1 MKVQLV
7 HKNKQLE
14 TINIEVIDFD
24 LYCKKLSQDL
34 IAILSDIE
42 NFFEKQKIVNGDDYY
57 IDELYPVLRHRL
69 FDVSGSLNR
78 LPENIIKE

>member
-1 MKVQLV
+1 MKVKV
-7 HKNKQLE
+7 THKNKNLEITSIE
-14 TINIEVIDFD
+14 TIDFEI
-24 LYCKKLSQDL
+24 YCKKLSQDL

-42 NFFEKQKIVNGDDYY
+42 NFFEKQKIVNGDEYY

-69 FDVSGSLNR
+69 FDVSGALNR